1 MDNMKQLRY
10 DRDDA
15 MTVAVMDDDWDAVR
29 RYCRKY
35 KVPLPKDESVMKA
48 GIYKAVQE
56 IIDIPEEVKLLAA
69 KKCVA
74 LGFKPYMGGQYE

>member
-1 MDNMKQLRY
+1 MDPIRQFVI

-15 MTVAVMDDDWDAVR
+15 MTAAVMEDDWDAVR

-35 KVPLPKDESVMKA
+35 KVQLPKDESVMKA

-56 IIDIPEEVKLLAA
+56 ILSMPQEVKDAA
-69 KKCVA
+69 RRKCVA
-74 LGFKPYMGGQYE
+74 LGFKPTMWEG

>member
-1 MDNMKQLRY
+1 MDDMKQFRY

-15 MTVAVMDDDWDAVR
+15 MTTAVMDDDWDAVR

-35 KVPLPKDESVMKA
+35 KVPLPKDERVMKA

-56 IIDIPEEVKLLAA
+56 IITMPQEVKDTARQ
-69 KKCVA
+69 KCIA
-74 LGFKPYMGGQYE
+74 LGFKPTMWEG